1 MDLRSFFQKLRK
13 IEQEIVDPHVVVVS
27 HETPDGGRA
36 GQLAEVSRGNAARLI
51 LEGHAHLATAEESAE
66 FRVAAKKALEEAQ
79 QRLMAERV
87 QVNVISDADL
97 RAIKSASPAEKPA
110 KGR

>member
-1 MDLRSFFQKLRK
+1 MDLRLFFQKLRK
-13 IEQEIVDPHVVVVS
+13 IEQEIVEPHVVVVS

-36 GQLAEVSRGNAARLI
+36 GQLAEVSRSIAARLI

-66 FRVAAKKALEEAQ
+66 FKEAARKALEEAQ
-79 QRLMAERV
+79 HRLMADKV

-97 RAIKSASPAEKPA
+97 RAMKSASRAEK
-110 KGR
+110 R

>member
-1 MDLRSFFQKLRK
+1 MDLRVFFQKLRK

-36 GQLAEVSRGNAARLI
+36 GQLAEVSRSIAARLI
-51 LEGHAHLATAEESAE
+51 LEGHAHLATVEEAAE
-66 FRVAAKKALEEAQ
+66 FRSAAKKAQEEAQ
-79 QRLMAERV
+79 HRLMADKV

-97 RAIKSASPAEKPA
+97 RALKSGPRVEK
-110 KGR
+110 R